1 LNNNVNCPLCG
12 NPMIYIA
19 EKAFYRCIDEC
30 GEFWP
35 TPEYELYKDLFDQEI
50 HYKKSMLKKQGRGGN
65 SSRSKKNYKR
75 KKGKWSRTTCIN

>member
-1 LNNNVNCPLCG
+1 
-12 NPMIYIA
+12 MIYIA
-19 EKAFYRCIDEC
+19 EKAFYRCIDECGEFAFYRCIDEC

-35 TPEYELYKDLFDQEI
+35 TPEYELYKNLFDQEI